1 MDGSQESLYP
11 PDEPPPERTYDKTEK
26 KRNDKQISSRDE
38 IDLDFVDKLLSESI
52 RLKRKC
58 KVSDGNGSDHT
69 NDPNDRLTRFKSI
82 LEMACASVID
92 MVDSLWSTECRR
104 DATKSIRLTSQALD
118 TICSHLN
125 RWTRRMG
132 HPSMICILRYI
143 VLVLILTESFD
154 NRVNVDD
161 PQTLRNLIEEM
172 ESQHIHE
179 ADVHEQHLKQLE
191 NEYQSHISELK
202 VR

>member
-1 MDGSQESLYP
+1 
-11 PDEPPPERTYDKTEK
+11 
-26 KRNDKQISSRDE
+26 
-38 IDLDFVDKLLSESI
+38 
-52 RLKRKC
+52 
-58 KVSDGNGSDHT
+58 
-69 NDPNDRLTRFKSI
+69 
-82 LEMACASVID
+82 
-92 MVDSLWSTECRR
+92 
-104 DATKSIRLTSQALD
+104 
-118 TICSHLN
+118 
-125 RWTRRMG
+125 
-132 HPSMICILRYI
+132 MICILRYI